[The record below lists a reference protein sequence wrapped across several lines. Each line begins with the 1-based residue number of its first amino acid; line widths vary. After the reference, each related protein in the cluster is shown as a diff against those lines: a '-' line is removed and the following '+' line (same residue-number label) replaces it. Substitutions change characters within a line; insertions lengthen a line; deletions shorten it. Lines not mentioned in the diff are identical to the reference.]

1 MATVNTNDMRVANA
15 KAFVTSL
22 ATNSYVFVG
31 RQEPW
36 ESDATPP
43 NPKNNYEDFLSTY
56 NQMVSLNRVA
66 PTEVFHMIPRLNWT
80 SGGVYD
86 FYRHD
91 YSQTKRSYSNAS
103 NLYNASWRVINSAN
117 QVYACL
123 GNNKNTASTVEPQN
137 TGNEPFFTT
146 DGYQW
151 LWLYTLSAD
160 QLYQY
165 STNNFLPIIDTDSV
179 TTTAGELYSAVV
191 DVPGNDY
198 TGSPAGIPNQLPYY
212 FTKINGDGEGA
223 VARISVD
230 LGSVTE
236 IQIVRPGTGYT
247 FANIDFSAGKVYQ
260 SLGDLDTGI
269 NALDPLGDGTFR
281 STVILPPVGGF
292 GSDLVR
298 ELGGTRVGVFSSLNY
313 SKFNFVEDMTFRQ
326 VGIIQGA
333 TFNTVNPISASGLY
347 SVKVT
352 SGGGPESY
360 NIGEVITQTHIH
372 DGVSYVAKG
381 TVVAYNPATE
391 VIKYVQDP
399 EFHTDTDGNIYR
411 FENSENIIGT
421 SSLKTTAPDTT
432 FSGDLEEVTFINGYA
447 SPDINKYTGII
458 SYLTNI
464 SPMKRQP
471 TQTEKIRI
479 IVAY

>member
-1 MATVNTNDMRVANA
+1 MATINTNDLRVANA

-31 RQEPW
+31 RQQPW

-43 NPKNNYEDFLSTY
+43 TPKNNHEDFISTY
-56 NQMVSLNRVA
+56 NQLVSLNRVA

-86 FYRHD
+86 YYRHD
-91 YSQTKRSYSNAS
+91 YCQTKRSYSNAS

-123 GNNKNTASTVEPQN
+123 GNNKNAASTVEPQN
-137 TGNEPFFTT
+137 TGNEPFFTS

-160 QLYQY
+160 QLFQY

-179 TTTAGELYSAVV
+179 TTTAGALFSAVV
-191 DVPGNDY
+191 DVPGANY

-223 VARISVD
+223 VARVSVD
-230 LGSVTE
+230 LGGITE
-236 IQIVRPGTGYT
+236 IQIVRGGSGYT
-247 FANIDFSAGKVYQ
+247 FANIDFSAGNVYQ

-281 STVILPPVGGF
+281 STVILPPPGGF

-313 SKFNFVEDMTFRQ
+313 DQYRHVEDMTFRQ

-333 TFNTVNPISASGLY
+333 SFDSLNPVSATGAY

-352 SGGGPESY
+352 AYGGSEEY
-360 NIGEVITQTHIH
+360 TIGEEIAQTRTAGGINQ
-372 DGVSYVAKG
+372 VAKG
-381 TVVAYNPATE
+381 TVVGYNKETG
-391 VIKYVQDP
+391 VLKYIQDP
-399 EFHTDTDGNIYR
+399 DYHIHTDGNLYR
-411 FENSENIIGT
+411 FSNGENIIGG
-421 SSLKTTAPDTT
+421 SSAKVTIPDTS
-432 FSGDLEEVTFINGYA
+432 FSGDLDDVTFAGGYA
-447 SPDINKYTGII
+447 SPQVTRYTG
-458 SYLTNI
+458 SFTYLANI
-464 SPMKRQP
+464 SPLKRQP

-479 IVAY
+479 IVSY